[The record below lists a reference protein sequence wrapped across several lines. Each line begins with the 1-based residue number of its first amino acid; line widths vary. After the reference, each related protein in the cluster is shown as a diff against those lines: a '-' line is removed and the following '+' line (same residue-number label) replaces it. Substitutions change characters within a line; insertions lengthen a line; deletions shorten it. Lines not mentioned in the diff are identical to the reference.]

1 MKAKI
6 VNKLKEIESAKVKK
20 EILEGLT
27 SDPRY
32 ISPKYFY
39 HAGGSELF
47 EEITRLEEY
56 YPTRTEKAILADIGE
71 HLGLN
76 FTGLNI
82 VELGSGDPSKIR
94 LLLRQIPT
102 VKHTDLHYYPVD
114 ISHSALEGSMG
125 QLEEEFPDIKV
136 TGIVADFMHQFDK
149 LPKVPNRLFCFLGS
163 TIGNFKPGDREH
175 FMIKLGREM
184 KSGDHLLLGLD
195 MVKDPQLLHRAYNDS
210 QEVTAA
216 FNKNILNVVNGI
228 IDTTFDA
235 SDFEHLAFYNEKEQ
249 RIEMHL
255 KANRDRQVRI
265 NGQEQVLHIKK
276 GETIHTEN
284 SYKFKQQDIEQI
296 GSRAGLTALSVFT
309 DEHRWFSLVLYGKQ
323 S

>member
-6 VNKLKEIESAKVKK
+6 VNKLKEIESGKVKE

-56 YPTRTEKAILADIGE
+56 YPTRTEKAILVDIGE
-71 HLGLN
+71 HLELE

-94 LLLRQIPT
+94 LLLRQIPSE
-102 VKHTDLHYYPVD
+102 KHSGLHYYPVD

-125 QLEEEFPDIKV
+125 ELAKEFPRIQV
-136 TGIVADFMHQFDK
+136 TGIVADFMHQFHK

-163 TIGNFKPGDREH
+163 TIGNFKPGERES
-175 FMIKLGREM
+175 FMKKLGREM
-184 KSGDHLLLGLD
+184 KPGDHLLLGLD
-195 MVKDPQLLHRAYNDS
+195 MVKDPQVLHRAYNDS
-210 QEVTAA
+210 QKVTAA

-228 IDTTFDA
+228 VDTTFDA
-235 SDFEHLAFYNEKEQ
+235 SDFDHLAFYNEKEQ

-255 KANRDRQVRI
+255 KANRDRQIRI
-265 NGQEQVLHIKK
+265 NGHQESLHIKK

-284 SYKFKQQDIEQI
+284 SYKFQQQDIEHI
-296 GSRAGLTALSVFT
+296 GSRAGLKALSVFT
-309 DEHRWFSLVLYGKQ
+309 DEHKWFSLVLYGKQ
-323 S
+323 N

>member
-6 VNKLKEIESAKVKK
+6 VNKLKEIESEKVKE

-39 HAGGSELF
+39 HEGGSQLF

-56 YPTRTEKAILADIGE
+56 YPTRTEKAILSDIGE
-71 HLGLN
+71 NLELD

-94 LLLRQIPT
+94 LLLRQIPSEEQAG
-102 VKHTDLHYYPVD
+102 LHYYPVD
-114 ISHSALEGSMG
+114 ISHSALEGSM
-125 QLEEEFPDIKV
+125 LELAEEFPHIKV
-136 TGIVADFMHQFDK
+136 TAIVADFLHQFDK

-163 TIGNFKPGDREH
+163 TIGNFKPRERES
-175 FMIKLGREM
+175 FMKKLGGEM
-184 KSGDHLLLGLD
+184 QPGDHLLLGLD
-195 MVKDPQLLHRAYNDS
+195 MVKDPQVLHRAYNDS

-228 IDTTFDA
+228 IDTSFDA

-255 KANRDRQVRI
+255 KANRDRQIRI
-265 NGQEQVLHIKK
+265 NGHQEALHIKK

-284 SYKFKQQDIEQI
+284 SYKFKQQDIENI
-296 GSRAGLTALSVFT
+296 GQRAGLTALSVFT
-309 DEHRWFSLVLYGKQ
+309 DEHQWFSLVLYGKQ
-323 S
+323 D

>member
-1 MKAKI
+1 MKANI
-6 VNKLKEIESAKVKK
+6 VNKLKEIESGQVKE

-56 YPTRTEKAILADIGE
+56 YPTRTEKAILADITE
-71 HLGLN
+71 QVELD
-76 FTGLNI
+76 FAGLNI
-82 VELGSGDPSKIR
+82 VELGSGDPSKIQ
-94 LLLRQIPT
+94 LLLRQIPSE
-102 VKHTDLHYYPVD
+102 KHPGLHYYPVD
-114 ISHSALEGSMG
+114 ISHSALEGSMRE
-125 QLEEEFPDIKV
+125 LAKEFPRIKV
-136 TGIVADFMHQFDK
+136 TAIVADFMHQFEK

-163 TIGNFKPGDREH
+163 TIGNFKPGERES
-175 FMIKLGREM
+175 FMKKLGREM
-184 KSGDHLLLGLD
+184 KPGDHLLLGLD
-195 MVKDPQLLHRAYNDS
+195 MVKDPRVLHRAYNDS

-228 IDTTFDA
+228 IDTTFDT

-255 KANRDRQVRI
+255 KANRDRLIKI
-265 NGQEQVLHIKK
+265 NGHQETLHIKK

-284 SYKFKQQDIEQI
+284 SYKFRQQDLEDI
-296 GSRAGLTALSVFT
+296 GHRAGLEVLSVFT
-309 DEHRWFSLVLYGKQ
+309 DENRWFSLVLYAKQ